1 MAEQEGTAPVA
12 AEAPM
17 ATAAKSKYD
26 FSKLNTLSV
35 VSLATSLTGF
45 GIVAGIITG
54 HIAMAQI
61 KKTHENGRGL
71 AVAGLVIG
79 YASIAIWVLSTVFWV
94 GLALAGLSQFGDGPM
109 MGNGWGSL
117 ENWGPMMEYR
127 NDNN

>member
-1 MAEQEGTAPVA
+1 MAEQDGVAPAATA
-12 AEAPM
+12 APM

-45 GIVAGIITG
+45 GILAGIITG

-61 KKTHENGRGL
+61 KTTHENGRAL
-71 AVAGLVIG
+71 AIAGLVIG

-94 GLALAGLSQFGDGPM
+94 GLALAGLSQLGDGSM
-109 MGNGWGSL
+109 MGNGWGNW
-117 ENWGPMMEYR
+117 ENWGPMMNYR
-127 NDNN
+127 NGNN